1 MVHRVTTSVKQRKE
15 KLMKKLIFI
24 LLIILCLFIAGCK
37 KDEDN
42 NEPTIEA
49 TIVGINTKTIMRDG
63 VKETLYF
70 IILEKDEVQ
79 YELEVNYKETFLGT
93 SFENTYIIDTK
104 LWFSNSEWQKA
115 KPIDNN

>member
-1 MVHRVTTSVKQRKE
+1 
-15 KLMKKLIFI
+15 MKKLIFGV
-24 LLIILCLFIAGCK
+24 LIILCLFIAGCK

-42 NEPTIEA
+42 NELTIEA
-49 TIVGINTKTIMRDG
+49 TIVGTNKKTAMQDG

-79 YELEVNYKETFLGT
+79 YELEVNYKETFLGA

-104 LWFSNSEWQKA
+104 LWFSDSEWQKA
-115 KPIDNN
+115 KPAGNR